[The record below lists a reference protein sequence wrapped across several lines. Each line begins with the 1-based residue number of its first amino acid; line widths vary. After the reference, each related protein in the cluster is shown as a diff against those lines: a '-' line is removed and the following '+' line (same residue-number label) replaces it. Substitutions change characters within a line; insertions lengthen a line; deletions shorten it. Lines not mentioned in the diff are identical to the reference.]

1 MEILLQATSYKDAGR
16 TRKSKAEGRTFVVV
30 VVQSLSHVWF
40 FATAWTV
47 ARQSLLSMGFFRQE
61 YWSGL
66 PFPHPGDLPYPGIA
80 LASPASSCI
89 GRRILLPPSHLESPT
104 VACTAGRKCTRN
116 HKEEE
121 NHFSPS
127 CCLLL
132 YQCPSMEASWHE
144 TLKNTFSDN
153 HHPATHTQHTVE
165 CKGVGVESKEQMTVT
180 LFVQCGEEIKLLLL
194 LLLSQFSRVR
204 LCATP

>member
-1 MEILLQATSYKDAGR
+1 MEILLQATSYKDAER

-66 PFPHPGDLPYPGIA
+66 PFPHPGDLPKPGIA

-153 HHPATHTQHTVE
+153 HHPATHTHNTQ
-165 CKGVGVESKEQMTVT
+165 
-180 LFVQCGEEIKLLLL
+180 
-194 LLLSQFSRVR
+194 
-204 LCATP
+204 